1 MNRQI
6 DAILEY
12 NLILIGLGE
21 DKTIMEAKS
30 VFIKNGSYT
39 NIENG
44 GTACVLRD
52 HGALQASGWPGG
64 EKEWWLYQCK
74 KWRLYLCSKRSWT
87 TA

>member
-44 GTACVLRD
+44 GTACVLRYP
-52 HGALQASGWPGG
+52 GPQPTFSWPRG
-64 EKEWWLYQCK
+64 E
-74 KWRLYLCSKRSWT
+74 
-87 TA
+87 